1 MTYNEANGPTYNQVK
16 KSLGQN
22 AVARVQYNK
31 VSGNFGYIQ
40 KVKQAINLAQIHLK
54 IKIISYM
61 ILLNNKN
68 NKFYNSITR
77 A

>member
-16 KSLGQN
+16 KNLGQN

-31 VSGNFGYIQ
+31 VSNFGYIQ

-54 IKIISYM
+54 IKLKIISY
-61 ILLNNKN
+61 
-68 NKFYNSITR
+68 
-77 A
+77 